1 MNVEGLSAARRAVRE
16 ANKIAVLTGA
26 GISAESGIPT
36 FRSAGG
42 FWQGN
47 RAEDLATPEG
57 FARDPK
63 MVWQWYDWR
72 RATIASSEPNPGHH
86 ALAELQR
93 RSAHFTLITQ
103 NVDGL
108 HERAGSTNVL
118 RLHGSIWTIRCLQCS
133 REVED
138 FRPS

>member
-1 MNVEGLSAARRAVRE
+1 MNLKGLSVARQALRG

-26 GISAESGIPT
+26 GISAESCIPT

-47 RAEDLATPEG
+47 RAEDLATAEG

-72 RATIASSEPNPGHH
+72 RATIARSEPNPGHR
-86 ALAELQR
+86 ALAALHR
-93 RSAHFTLITQ
+93 RSADVTLITQ

-108 HERAGSTNVL
+108 HERAGSTDVL
-118 RLHGSIWTIRCLQCS
+118 RLHGSIWTMRCLQCA
-133 REVED
+133 REA
-138 FRPS
+138 